1 MAVYKDNATGTWR
14 VIYRFTNW
22 KGERKQT
29 QKRGF
34 ATKREALAW
43 EHEVMLKQGAK
54 LDMTFASFFE
64 IYEADKKQRVKE
76 STWESKSHVIRTKIL
91 PYFGNR
97 KIAEIEAKDVIAWQN
112 ELMAYRDEKGKP
124 YSADYLKTIH
134 AQLTAIFNHAV
145 NFYNLPYNPARR
157 AGTMGNEV
165 PKEMNFWTKEEYL
178 KFSEAMMDKPRS
190 YYAFEML
197 YWCGIRSGELLA
209 LTPADFDFEKQTV
222 TISKTYHR
230 SKGRDIITSPKT
242 KKSNRTIKMPPFLC
256 EEMQEYIKMLYDIQ
270 PDERMFTVTK
280 SYLNHEMERGA
291 KQAGV
296 KKIRVPYTTGSKRGL
311 DTRVSLKQ
319 ALMALGFKGGT
330 RQETELNQWVMAE
343 KQQLAAIMLEHGIE
357 WEQKGT
363 HEKHLSLLDFEK
375 KERAKEVSMLEKQK
389 SELEEHNAIM
399 QEVNEKYLDQLE
411 RVEKDIFSAQE
422 SRKEV
427 DKQAEQ
433 AKKKA
438 AQYEKKLTEIAPMVK
453 EMEMFAEKY
462 SADPEEVLP
471 EAGTLE
477 TGKSYREKKAKP
489 LIKKIVTVLRS
500 VYRAYLDLSR
510 RFSDLQRSYERAW
523 DKVNSLT
530 ARVEEL
536 WNENRTLKERMGDFN
551 RVERALGRDTVETIV
566 LREKRLEEEQR
577 VQRRKQKRKMDRDAR

>member
-1 MAVYKDNATGTWR
+1 MKRTISFMTGKGSVNHNSRKFHAKNTDPERSYLNVEYCNENIKDVYHELFDEALVRYN
-14 VIYRFTNW
+14 
-22 KGERKQT
+22 EKQT
-29 QKRGF
+29 RND
-34 ATKREALAW
+34 RRI
-43 EHEVMLKQGAK
+43 
-54 LDMTFASFFE
+54 DDY
-64 IYEADKKQRVKE
+64 YEK
-76 STWESKSHVIRTKIL
+76 
-91 PYFGNR
+91 
-97 KIAEIEAKDVIAWQN
+97 
-112 ELMAYRDEKGKP
+112 
-124 YSADYLKTIH
+124 
-134 AQLTAIFNHAV
+134 
-145 NFYNLPYNPARR
+145 
-157 AGTMGNEV
+157 
-165 PKEMNFWTKEEYL
+165 
-178 KFSEAMMDKPRS
+178 
-190 YYAFEML
+190 
-197 YWCGIRSGELLA
+197 IRSGKQEKPFHEIILQIGDRETMGAETEEGRLA
-209 LTPADFDFEKQTV
+209 AKILDEYMQDFQRRNPTLRVFSAHLHMDEATPHLHIDF
-222 TISKTYHR
+222 
-230 SKGRDIITSPKT
+230 
-242 KKSNRTIKMPPFLC
+242 
-256 EEMQEYIKMLYDIQ
+256 
-270 PDERMFTVTK
+270 
-280 SYLNHEMERGA
+280 
-291 KQAGV
+291 
-296 KKIRVPYTTGSKRGL
+296 VPYTTGSKRGL

-330 RQETELNQWVMAE
+330 RQETELNQWVMTE

>member
-1 MAVYKDNATGTWR
+1 MKRTISFMTGKGSVNHNSRKFHAKNTDPERSHLNVEYCNENIKDVYHELFD
-14 VIYRFTNW
+14 
-22 KGERKQT
+22 
-29 QKRGF
+29 
-34 ATKREALAW
+34 EALARYN
-43 EHEVMLKQGAK
+43 EKQTRN
-54 LDMTFASFFE
+54 DRR
-64 IYEADKKQRVKE
+64 IDDYYEK
-76 STWESKSHVIRTKIL
+76 
-91 PYFGNR
+91 
-97 KIAEIEAKDVIAWQN
+97 
-112 ELMAYRDEKGKP
+112 
-124 YSADYLKTIH
+124 
-134 AQLTAIFNHAV
+134 
-145 NFYNLPYNPARR
+145 
-157 AGTMGNEV
+157 
-165 PKEMNFWTKEEYL
+165 
-178 KFSEAMMDKPRS
+178 
-190 YYAFEML
+190 
-197 YWCGIRSGELLA
+197 IRSGKQEKPFHEIILQIGDRETMGAETEEGRLA
-209 LTPADFDFEKQTV
+209 AKILDEYMQGFQRRNPTLRVFSAHLHMHEATPHLHIDF
-222 TISKTYHR
+222 
-230 SKGRDIITSPKT
+230 
-242 KKSNRTIKMPPFLC
+242 
-256 EEMQEYIKMLYDIQ
+256 
-270 PDERMFTVTK
+270 
-280 SYLNHEMERGA
+280 
-291 KQAGV
+291 
-296 KKIRVPYTTGSKRGL
+296 VPYTTGSKRGL

-343 KQQLAAIMLEHGIE
+343 KQQLAAIMLEHGIG

-453 EMEMFAEKY
+453 EMERFAEKY

>member
-1 MAVYKDNATGTWR
+1 MKRTISFMTGKGSVNHNSRKFHAKNTDPERSHLNVEYCNENIKDVYHELFD
-14 VIYRFTNW
+14 
-22 KGERKQT
+22 
-29 QKRGF
+29 
-34 ATKREALAW
+34 EALARYN
-43 EHEVMLKQGAK
+43 EKQTRN
-54 LDMTFASFFE
+54 DRR
-64 IYEADKKQRVKE
+64 IDDYYEK
-76 STWESKSHVIRTKIL
+76 
-91 PYFGNR
+91 
-97 KIAEIEAKDVIAWQN
+97 
-112 ELMAYRDEKGKP
+112 
-124 YSADYLKTIH
+124 
-134 AQLTAIFNHAV
+134 
-145 NFYNLPYNPARR
+145 
-157 AGTMGNEV
+157 
-165 PKEMNFWTKEEYL
+165 
-178 KFSEAMMDKPRS
+178 
-190 YYAFEML
+190 
-197 YWCGIRSGELLA
+197 IRSGKQEKPFHEIILQIGDRETMGAETEEGRLA
-209 LTPADFDFEKQTV
+209 AKILDEYMQGFQRRNPTLRVFSAHLHMDEATPHLHIDF
-222 TISKTYHR
+222 
-230 SKGRDIITSPKT
+230 
-242 KKSNRTIKMPPFLC
+242 
-256 EEMQEYIKMLYDIQ
+256 
-270 PDERMFTVTK
+270 
-280 SYLNHEMERGA
+280 
-291 KQAGV
+291 
-296 KKIRVPYTTGSKRGL
+296 VPYTTGSKRGL

-577 VQRRKQKRKMDRDAR
+577 VQRRKQKRKMDSDAR

>member
-1 MAVYKDNATGTWR
+1 MKRTISFMTGKGSVNHNSRKFHAKNTDPERSYLNVEYCNENIKDVYHELFD
-14 VIYRFTNW
+14 
-22 KGERKQT
+22 
-29 QKRGF
+29 
-34 ATKREALAW
+34 EALARYN
-43 EHEVMLKQGAK
+43 ERQTRN
-54 LDMTFASFFE
+54 DRR
-64 IYEADKKQRVKE
+64 IDDYYEK
-76 STWESKSHVIRTKIL
+76 
-91 PYFGNR
+91 
-97 KIAEIEAKDVIAWQN
+97 
-112 ELMAYRDEKGKP
+112 
-124 YSADYLKTIH
+124 
-134 AQLTAIFNHAV
+134 
-145 NFYNLPYNPARR
+145 
-157 AGTMGNEV
+157 
-165 PKEMNFWTKEEYL
+165 
-178 KFSEAMMDKPRS
+178 
-190 YYAFEML
+190 
-197 YWCGIRSGELLA
+197 IRSGKQEKPFHEIILQIGDRETMGAETEEGRLA
-209 LTPADFDFEKQTV
+209 AKILDEYMQGFQRRNPTLRVFSAHLHMDEATPHLHIDF
-222 TISKTYHR
+222 
-230 SKGRDIITSPKT
+230 
-242 KKSNRTIKMPPFLC
+242 
-256 EEMQEYIKMLYDIQ
+256 
-270 PDERMFTVTK
+270 
-280 SYLNHEMERGA
+280 
-291 KQAGV
+291 
-296 KKIRVPYTTGSKRGL
+296 VPYTTGSKRGL

-330 RQETELNQWVMAE
+330 RQETELNQWVLAE
-343 KQQLAAIMLEHGIE
+343 KQQLASIMLEHGIE

-375 KERAKEVSMLEKQK
+375 QERAKEVAALEEQK
-389 SELEEHNAIM
+389 AELEEHNATI
-399 QEVNEKYLDQLE
+399 QEVNKKYFDQLE
-411 RVEKDIFSAQE
+411 NIE
-422 SRKEV
+422 RKISVAYENRNEA
-427 DKQAEQ
+427 DKQADQ

-438 AQYEKKLTEIAPMVK
+438 AQYEKELTEIAPMVK
-453 EMEMFAEKY
+453 EMERFAEKY

>member
-1 MAVYKDNATGTWR
+1 MKRTISFMTGKGSVNHNSRKFHAKNTDPERSHLNVEYCNENIKDVYHELFD
-14 VIYRFTNW
+14 
-22 KGERKQT
+22 
-29 QKRGF
+29 
-34 ATKREALAW
+34 EALARYN
-43 EHEVMLKQGAK
+43 EKQTRN
-54 LDMTFASFFE
+54 DRR
-64 IYEADKKQRVKE
+64 IDDYYEK
-76 STWESKSHVIRTKIL
+76 
-91 PYFGNR
+91 
-97 KIAEIEAKDVIAWQN
+97 
-112 ELMAYRDEKGKP
+112 
-124 YSADYLKTIH
+124 
-134 AQLTAIFNHAV
+134 
-145 NFYNLPYNPARR
+145 
-157 AGTMGNEV
+157 
-165 PKEMNFWTKEEYL
+165 
-178 KFSEAMMDKPRS
+178 
-190 YYAFEML
+190 
-197 YWCGIRSGELLA
+197 IRSGKQEKPFHEIILQIGDRETMGAETEEGRLA
-209 LTPADFDFEKQTV
+209 AKILDEYMQGFQRRNPTLRVFSAHLHMDEATPHLHIDF
-222 TISKTYHR
+222 
-230 SKGRDIITSPKT
+230 
-242 KKSNRTIKMPPFLC
+242 
-256 EEMQEYIKMLYDIQ
+256 
-270 PDERMFTVTK
+270 
-280 SYLNHEMERGA
+280 
-291 KQAGV
+291 
-296 KKIRVPYTTGSKRGL
+296 VPYTTGSKRGL

-536 WNENRTLKERMGDFN
+536 WNENRALKEKIGDFN
-551 RVERALGRDTVETIV
+551 RVERALGRDTVKTII

-577 VQRRKQKRKMDRDAR
+577 VQKRKQKRKMDRDAR